1 MVDVVGVGVKAL
13 PRTLSLKQRP
23 VGRVRLK
30 PYGSTRTY
38 HGRQVI
44 RCRNGGKVHLNG
56 PLSVSKARER
66 RVGREVMLMIAN
78 HEDEGSS
85 PSPVSNKGLLE
96 FIKKV
101 PDDFAQHGKLLGL
114 DPTD

>member
-1 MVDVVGVGVKAL
+1 
-13 PRTLSLKQRP
+13 
-23 VGRVRLK
+23 
-30 PYGSTRTY
+30 
-38 HGRQVI
+38 
-44 RCRNGGKVHLNG
+44 
-56 PLSVSKARER
+56 
-66 RVGREVMLMIAN
+66 MIAN

-96 FIKKV
+96 FIKKA